1 MPKHAIIEKY
11 CDKIIIIFIY
21 ANPYIRDC
29 NSIAY
34 WNDFVKIVISF
45 IPRVGHLNS
54 RPTVIHEALDR
65 HRVHPG
71 WSI

>member
-1 MPKHAIIEKY
+1 MP
-11 CDKIIIIFIY
+11 
-21 ANPYIRDC
+21 
-29 NSIAY
+29 Y
-34 WNDFVKIVISF
+34 WNEFVKIAISF